1 MKITSIKD
9 LREYA
14 KGAIVELPEFAE
26 GQPFV
31 ARLKRPSIMDM
42 ARSGKIPNALL
53 VRANELFTNSAGLNP
68 NEQNMMSELM
78 DVMEAIAEESFVEPT
93 YQEIKESGTTLTDQQ
108 LMAVFNYTQNGVKA
122 LENFRTEQEN

>member
-68 NEQNMMSELM
+68 NEENMMSELM
-78 DVMEAIAEESFVEPT
+78 DVMESIAAEAFVEPT
-93 YQEIKESGTTLTDQQ
+93 YQEIKESGITLTDQQ

-122 LENFRTEQEN
+122 LENFRTE

>member
-1 MKITSIKD
+1 MKVTSIKD

-14 KGAIVELPEFAE
+14 KGAVVELPEFAE

-68 NEQNMMSELM
+68 NEENMMSELM
-78 DVMEAIAEESFVEPT
+78 DVMESIAAEAFVEPT
-93 YQEIKESGTTLTDQQ
+93 YQEIKESGITLTDQQ

-122 LENFRTEQEN
+122 LENFRTE

>member
-1 MKITSIKD
+1 MKVTSIKD

-14 KGAIVELPEFAE
+14 KGAVVELPEFAE

-68 NEQNMMSELM
+68 SEENMMSELM
-78 DVMEAIAEESFVEPT
+78 DVMEAIAAESFVEPT
-93 YQEIKESGTTLTDQQ
+93 YQEIKESGITLTDQQ

>member
-1 MKITSIKD
+1 MKVTSIKD

-14 KGAIVELPEFAE
+14 KGAVVELPEFAE

-93 YQEIKESGTTLTDQQ
+93 YQEIKESGITLTDQQ

-122 LENFRTEQEN
+122 LENFRTE

>member
-1 MKITSIKD
+1 MKITSVKD

-93 YQEIKESGTTLTDQQ
+93 YQEIKESGITLTDQQ
-108 LMAVFNYTQNGVKA
+108 LMAVFSYTQNGVKA
-122 LENFRTEQEN
+122 LENFRTE

>member
-14 KGAIVELPEFAE
+14 KGAVVELPEFAE

-68 NEQNMMSELM
+68 NEENMMSELM
-78 DVMEAIAEESFVEPT
+78 DVMESIAAESFVEPT
-93 YQEIKESGTTLTDQQ
+93 YQEIKESGITLTDQQ

-122 LENFRTEQEN
+122 LENFRTE

>member
-14 KGAIVELPEFAE
+14 KGAVVELPEFAE

-68 NEQNMMSELM
+68 NEENMMSELM
-78 DVMEAIAEESFVEPT
+78 DVMESIAAEAFVEPT
-93 YQEIKESGTTLTDQQ
+93 YQEIKESGITLTDQQ

-122 LENFRTEQEN
+122 LENFRTE

>member
-68 NEQNMMSELM
+68 NEENMMSELM
-78 DVMEAIAEESFVEPT
+78 DVIESIATEAFVEPT
-93 YQEIKESGTTLTDQQ
+93 YQEIKESGITLTDQQ

-122 LENFRTEQEN
+122 LENFRTE

>member
-1 MKITSIKD
+1 MKVTSIKD

-14 KGAIVELPEFAE
+14 KGAVVELPEFAE

-68 NEQNMMSELM
+68 NEENMMSELM
-78 DVMEAIAEESFVEPT
+78 DVMEAIAAESFVEPT
-93 YQEIKESGTTLTDQQ
+93 YQEIKESGVTLTDQQ

-122 LENFRTEQEN
+122 LQNFRTEQEN

>member
-93 YQEIKESGTTLTDQQ
+93 YQEIKESGITLTDQQ

-122 LENFRTEQEN
+122 LENFRTE

>member
-1 MKITSIKD
+1 MKVTSIKD

-14 KGAIVELPEFAE
+14 KGAVVELPEFAE

-68 NEQNMMSELM
+68 SEENMMSELM
-78 DVMEAIAEESFVEPT
+78 DVMEAIAAESFVEPT
-93 YQEIKESGTTLTDQQ
+93 YQEIKESGITLTDQQ

-122 LENFRTEQEN
+122 LENFRTEQTN